1 MPDIDISIFTYIFK
15 MDGGSGVGMA
25 RPMHGLRAKRAFIV
39 IFFFRFCIL
48 RLESLFLFDA
58 GDARLQLARHPPS
71 VARNV
76 PPLHLSGE
84 SVFSICI
91 VSCVVPRFS
100 LNFLRPD

>member
-39 IFFFRFCIL
+39 IFSFVSVFYDW
-48 RLESLFLFDA
+48 SLCSLFDA

-71 VARNV
+71 VAGNV